1 MEFVRPDYRIEGRT
15 VEWLT
20 CEDSLERAA
29 CLHDC
34 ARKLRTELRRED
46 GDQSSAYSSDDDAE
60 EAAYSSD
67 DDAEEEPIEPVEP
80 KYINVRVKEE
90 GEHVVCFKIMRKTRL
105 QKVFEA
111 YCECQSLQRAPLRFL
126 FNGSQLFD

>member
-1 MEFVRPDYRIEGRT
+1 MEFVRPDYRIEGKT

-20 CEDSLERAA
+20 CEDFLERAA
-29 CLHDC
+29 CSHDC

-46 GDQSSAYSSDDDAE
+46 GDQSS
-60 EAAYSSD
+60 AYSSD

>member
-46 GDQSSAYSSDDDAE
+46 GDQSS
-60 EAAYSSD
+60 AYSSD

>member
-1 MEFVRPDYRIEGRT
+1 MSKDVDVEFVRPDYRIEGRT

-46 GDQSSAYSSDDDAE
+46 GDQSS
-60 EAAYSSD
+60 AYSSD